1 MQAFAALYD
10 VTQFCE
16 PFHRKSYRSL
26 LMTHSNHTNRRF
38 RYRRLRTEALES
50 RALMAADVAHN
61 FIQPHDVNDDSN
73 VNAVDALVIINELNR
88 GGRKAEDST
97 HTAFHDVN
105 DDSNLNAMDALQV
118 INHLNR
124 KSGKLGTEQATSVR
138 GTGSARA
145 RVELELEG
153 AERELKIRVD
163 NAPASKSFAVSLND
177 IALGQL
183 MTDAKGRGSIVLSHG
198 DDNRDHL
205 PLPSELFTLS
215 PEMELII
222 GDIIQ
227 GQLSSVAK
235 VETNVGTPAN
245 GSGNNSTPINNTP
258 SPQGATQLNLVAT
271 FPVVSG
277 ITRKAEFESETERGS
292 TKQKFKVEIEHT
304 RPNSSFEVKVAG
316 VSVGTI
322 VTNSK
327 GKGTLLL
334 SSQPKP
340 GKESPLPANF
350 PTVTEGTLVTIGDQT
365 APLVKIA

>member
-1 MQAFAALYD
+1 
-10 VTQFCE
+10 
-16 PFHRKSYRSL
+16 
-26 LMTHSNHTNRRF
+26 MTHSNKTNRRF
-38 RYRRLRTEALES
+38 RYRPLRTESLES

-73 VNAVDALVIINELNR
+73 VNAVDALVVINELNR
-88 GGRKAEDST
+88 GGRKAEDSA

-124 KSGKLGTEQATSVR
+124 NSSKLGTEQATSLR

-145 RVELELEG
+145 RVELEAEG
-153 AERELKIRVD
+153 AERELKIRID
-163 NAPASKSFAVSLND
+163 NAPASSSFAVSLND
-177 IALGQL
+177 IALGEL
-183 MTDAKGRGSIVLSHG
+183 MTDSKGRGSIVLSHG
-198 DDNRDHL
+198 DDNREHL

-235 VETNVGTPAN
+235 LETNVGTPIS
-245 GSGNNSTPINNTP
+245 GGGGNNSSPINTQP
-258 SPQGATQLNLVAT
+258 SPQSASELNLVAT

-327 GKGTLLL
+327 GKGTLIL